1 MAIYIKNVKLESNI
15 ILAPMAGYTD
25 FAFRK
30 MCNDFGAGL
39 TTTEM
44 ISSSA
49 LHYNNK
55 KTIDLLHTLDSE
67 SPKAVQIF
75 GHDPEIMAEACRN
88 PLLDKFDIIDINMGC
103 PARKIISNG
112 DGSAL
117 LKDVELAR
125 SIIKACVNA
134 TNKPITVKFRIGY
147 TDDEIVATEFAK
159 MCEEAGASAI
169 TVHGR
174 TTLQGYAGTVNLDE
188 IRKVKESVSI
198 PVFANG
204 DCRSREDMQNIL
216 KVTGADGI
224 MVGRASIGQPEIFSE
239 LCFDKIVEV
248 NKLEQIKVHYNQLKE
263 FYGEL
268 YTVKYMRSHL
278 AYYLS
283 GKYKNTQA
291 LVKLLKMEKFD
302 EIFDYLNIIM
312 K

>member
-1 MAIYIKNVKLESNI
+1 
-15 ILAPMAGYTD
+15 
-25 FAFRK
+25 
-30 MCNDFGAGL
+30 
-39 TTTEM
+39 
-44 ISSSA
+44 
-49 LHYNNK
+49 
-55 KTIDLLHTLDSE
+55 
-67 SPKAVQIF
+67 
-75 GHDPEIMAEACRN
+75 
-88 PLLDKFDIIDINMGC
+88 
-103 PARKIISNG
+103 
-112 DGSAL
+112 
-117 LKDVELAR
+117 
-125 SIIKACVNA
+125 
-134 TNKPITVKFRIGY
+134 
-147 TDDEIVATEFAK
+147 
-159 MCEEAGASAI
+159 
-169 TVHGR
+169 
-174 TTLQGYAGTVNLDE
+174 
-188 IRKVKESVSI
+188 
-198 PVFANG
+198 
-204 DCRSREDMQNIL
+204 MQNIL